1 MWRTIQENG
10 QNEKMKVDPLS
21 DVRSMIY
28 IRISKLK
35 RSISIKVTSFFK
47 DLDVAETISTFQE
60 KYNVVPADKAHIN
73 IVLIY

>member
-10 QNEKMKVDPLS
+10 QNEKTKVDLLS

-35 RSISIKVTSFFK
+35 TV
-47 DLDVAETISTFQE
+47 
-60 KYNVVPADKAHIN
+60 N
-73 IVLIY
+73 